1 MKPFEYSTITE
12 RVISETGNLQEF
24 YRLAN
29 VLSKTRHVHL
39 MSKEDGADI
48 LEWHFKYRGN
58 EVALQYNI
66 YYGVTLLYNGKD
78 QKTADKL
85 ALRLK
90 QV

>member
-1 MKPFEYSTITE
+1 MKPFEYSTVTE
-12 RVISETGNLQEF
+12 KVINESGNLQDF

-29 VLSKTRHVHL
+29 ALSKTRHVHL
-39 MSKEDGADI
+39 MSKEDDADI
-48 LEWHFKYRGN
+48 LEWHFKYRGK

-66 YYGVTLLYNGKD
+66 YYGVTLLYNSKD
-78 QKTADKL
+78 TKTADKL